1 LLLKPR
7 FYTLGVLLGE
17 SEKILSGEFLS
28 ASAILQGLNDVQK
41 SAVQTTE
48 GPVLILAGAGS
59 GKTNVLTRRI
69 AYLLNVNNV
78 SPFHLLAV
86 TFTNKAAEEMKHRVE
101 RLVGAD
107 SRKIWIGTFHS
118 IFGKILRFE
127 ADKIGY
133 SKNYTIYD
141 AEDQLNAVKVSME
154 FLNISQELYSPNLMR
169 SKINR
174 AKNTFET
181 PAHLKRTADNPID
194 EKAALIYEDYER
206 RLKKSNAFDFDDLII
221 KPIELFQAY
230 PDVLHFYQEKF
241 RYIHIDEYQDTNRAQ
256 YILMNMLALKYK
268 NICVV
273 GDDDQSIYGW
283 RHADIGNILN
293 FEKDYPDAKVYKL
306 EQNYRSSQNILK
318 AASEVVKNNVMR
330 KGKTLWTQKS
340 EGSLI
345 TILECGDDRVE
356 ARAIAQIIQEE
367 IHTHKRKFSDFAM
380 LYRTNAQTRVLEEAL
395 RQYTIPY
402 VIVGGLRFYER
413 KEIKD
418 ILSYLKL
425 IANPSDAISLKRVI
439 NYPTRG
445 IGKTTMEKL
454 EEFSEARNMTLFD
467 TLLHVRQF
475 GAGWL
480 QERATVSIQHF
491 TDFIQKY
498 RELKEQMALSEWV
511 RILIEE
517 IGILKTFKQENTVE
531 AITRYENVVELMT
544 AIGEFS
550 LKFDPLENEENMLD
564 AFLKD
569 VALVT
574 DIDQLDE
581 TKNAVSLMTIHSS
594 KGLEFPVVIVAG
606 LEEGLFPHENSVENE
621 SQLEEERRLFYVSVT
636 RAQRE
641 LYLSFAK
648 RRMRFNNIFTTYPS
662 RFLEEIPKEVTR
674 LQKANSTYGEMGLDG
689 ESNLDRKMSRFG
701 SRRRSSEAKTNG
713 SRSLKDVSQEMLEQ
727 AQVSEM
733 KYRLGQHVE
742 HPTFGSGRITESE
755 GLGDKQKVTILFSD
769 GIERRL
775 MVKYANLMLR

>member
-1 LLLKPR
+1 M
-7 FYTLGVLLGE
+7 
-17 SEKILSGEFLS
+17 S
-28 ASAILQGLNDVQK
+28 AAAILQGLNDVQK
-41 SAVQTTE
+41 SAVQSTS
-48 GPVLILAGAGS
+48 GPVLVLAGAGS

-69 AYLLNVNNV
+69 AYLVNVENI
-78 SPFHLLAV
+78 SPFYVLAV
-86 TFTNKAAEEMKHRVE
+86 TFTNKAAEEMKNRID
-101 RLVGAD
+101 RLVGAE

-118 IFGKILRFE
+118 VFGKILRFE

-141 AEDQLNAVKVSME
+141 AEDQLNVVKASME

-169 SKINR
+169 AKITR
-174 AKNTFET
+174 AKNTFESA
-181 PAHLKRTADNPID
+181 AHVKRTADNPID
-194 EKAALIYEDYER
+194 EKAAMIYEDYER

-221 KPIELFQAY
+221 KPIELFNTY
-230 PDVLHFYQEKF
+230 PDVLQFYQEKF
-241 RYIHIDEYQDTNRAQ
+241 QYIHIDEYQDTNRAQ
-256 YILMNMLALKYK
+256 YLLMNMLAVKYK

-293 FEKDYPDAKVYKL
+293 FEKEYPNAKVFKL

-318 AASEVVKNNVMR
+318 AASEVVKNNVLR

-340 EGSLI
+340 EGSLV
-345 TILECGDDRVE
+345 TVLECSDDRVE
-356 ARAIAQIIQEE
+356 ARSIARIIQSE
-367 IHTHKRKFSDFAM
+367 IHTHKRKFSDFAI
-380 LYRTNAQTRVLEEAL
+380 LYRTNAQSRVLEEAL

-402 VIVGGLRFYER
+402 IIVGGLRFYER

-425 IANPSDAISLKRVI
+425 IANPSDAISLKRII

-445 IGKTTMEKL
+445 IGKTTL
-454 EEFSEARNMTLFD
+454 ERLDGFSEAQSLTLFD
-467 TLLHVRQF
+467 TLLHARQF

-480 QERATVSIQHF
+480 HERAIASVQHF
-491 TDFIQKY
+491 TDLIQKY
-498 RELKEQMALSEWV
+498 RELKEQMSLSEWV

-517 IGILKTFKQENTVE
+517 IGLLKMFKQENTIE
-531 AITRYENVVELMT
+531 SIGRYENIVELMT

-550 LKFDPLENEENMLD
+550 MKFDPHENDENMLD
-564 AFLKD
+564 AFLKE

-606 LEEGLFPHENSVENE
+606 VEEGLFPHENSMENE
-621 SQLEEERRLFYVSVT
+621 HQLEEERRLFYVSVT
-636 RAQRE
+636 RAQKE

-648 RRMRFNNIFTTYPS
+648 RRMRFNNVFTSYQS
-662 RFLEEIPKEVTR
+662 RFIGEIPAEVTHW
-674 LQKANSTYGEMGLDG
+674 QKESGSFSEMGLDG
-689 ESNLDRKMSRFG
+689 ESNLDRKMARFG
-701 SRRRSSEAKTNG
+701 SRKKHAETKGNG
-713 SRSLKDVSQEMLEQ
+713 SRSLKDVSDAMLEES
-727 AQVSEM
+727 QVSEM
-733 KYRLGQHVE
+733 KYKSGQHVE

-755 GLGDKQKVTILFSD
+755 GLGDKQKVTILFHD

>member
-1 LLLKPR
+1 M
-7 FYTLGVLLGE
+7 
-17 SEKILSGEFLS
+17 S
-28 ASAILQGLNDVQK
+28 AASILQGLNDEQK
-41 SAVQTTE
+41 SAVQSTE
-48 GPVLILAGAGS
+48 GPVLVLAGAGS
-59 GKTNVLTRRI
+59 GKTSVLTRRI
-69 AYLLNVNNV
+69 AYLIQVKNI
-78 SPFHLLAV
+78 SPFYVLAV
-86 TFTNKAAEEMKHRVE
+86 TFTNKAAEEMKQRIE
-101 RLVGAD
+101 RLVGSD

-118 IFGKILRFE
+118 VFGKILRFE
-127 ADKIGY
+127 ADKLGY

-141 AEDQLNAVKVSME
+141 AEDQLNVVKASME

-169 SKINR
+169 SKIAK
-174 AKNTFET
+174 AKNTFESSV
-181 PAHLKRTADNPID
+181 HLKNTADNPID

-221 KPIELFQAY
+221 KPIELFQSY
-230 PDVLHFYQEKF
+230 PETLQFYQEKF

-256 YILMNMLALKYK
+256 YLLMKMLAAKYK

-293 FEKDYPDAKVYKL
+293 FEKDYPNTDVFKL

-340 EGSLI
+340 EGSLV
-345 TILECGDDRVE
+345 TVLECSDDRVE
-356 ARAIAQIIQEE
+356 SRTLARIIQDE
-367 IHTHKRKFSDFAM
+367 IHAHKRKFSDFAI

-395 RQYTIPY
+395 RQFTIPY
-402 VIVGGLRFYER
+402 IIVGGLRFYER

-418 ILSYLKL
+418 ILSYLRL
-425 IANPSDAISLKRVI
+425 IANPSDAISLKRII

-445 IGKTTMEKL
+445 IGKTTMERL
-454 EEFSEARNMTLFD
+454 EEFSEAQSMTLFE

-480 QERATVSIQHF
+480 QERAIVSIQHF
-491 TDFIQKY
+491 TDLVKKY
-498 RELKEQMALSEWV
+498 RELKEQMSLSEWV

-517 IGILKTFKQENTVE
+517 IGLLKIFKQENTIE
-531 AITRYENVVELMT
+531 SIARYENVVELMT

-550 LKFDPLENEENMLD
+550 MKFDPLENEENMLD
-564 AFLKD
+564 AFLKE

-606 LEEGLFPHENSVENE
+606 VEEGLFPHENSMENE

-641 LYLSFAK
+641 LYVSFAK
-648 RRMRFNNIFTTYPS
+648 RRMRFNNIFTSYQS
-662 RFLEEIPKEVTR
+662 RFIDEIPAEVTR
-674 LQKANSTYGEMGLDG
+674 WQKESGTYSEMGLDG

-701 SRRRSSEAKTNG
+701 IRKRAAEIKSNG
-713 SRSLKDVSQEMLEQ
+713 SRSLKDRSEEMLEE

-733 KYRLGQHVE
+733 KYKSGQRVE

-755 GLGDKQKVTILFSD
+755 GLGDKQKVTILFHD

>member
-1 LLLKPR
+1 M
-7 FYTLGVLLGE
+7 
-17 SEKILSGEFLS
+17 S
-28 ASAILQGLNDVQK
+28 AAAILQGLNDVQK
-41 SAVQTTE
+41 SAVQSTD
-48 GPVLILAGAGS
+48 GAVLVLAGAGS
-59 GKTNVLTRRI
+59 GKTSVLTRRI
-69 AYLLNVNNV
+69 AYLVNVDNI
-78 SPFHLLAV
+78 SPFYILAV
-86 TFTNKAAEEMKHRVE
+86 TFTNKAAEEMKQRIE
-101 RLVGAD
+101 KLVGLE

-118 IFGKILRFE
+118 VFGKILRFE

-141 AEDQLNAVKVSME
+141 AEDQLNVVKVCME
-154 FLNISQELYSPNLMR
+154 FLNISQELYPPNLIR
-169 SKINR
+169 SKITR
-174 AKNTFET
+174 AKNTFES
-181 PAHLKRTADNPID
+181 PEHLKKTADNPID
-194 EKAALIYEDYER
+194 EKAALIFEDYER
-206 RLKKSNAFDFDDLII
+206 RLRKSNAFDFDDLII
-221 KPIELFQAY
+221 KPIDLFQSH
-230 PDVLHFYQEKF
+230 PEVLQFYQDKF
-241 RYIHIDEYQDTNRAQ
+241 QYIHIDEYQDTNRAQ
-256 YILMNMLALKYK
+256 YILMNMLAAKHK

-293 FEKDYPDAKVYKL
+293 FEKDYPDTKVFKL

-330 KGKTLWTQKS
+330 KSKTLWTQKS

-345 TILECGDDRVE
+345 TVLECSDDRVE
-356 ARAIAQIIQEE
+356 ARTLARIIQDE
-367 IHTHKRKFSDFAM
+367 IRTHKRKFSDFAM

-425 IANPSDAISLKRVI
+425 IANPSDGISLKRVI
-439 NYPTRG
+439 NYPARG
-445 IGKTTMEKL
+445 IGKTTVERL
-454 EEFSEARNMTLFD
+454 EEFSEARSLTLFD

-480 QERATVSIQHF
+480 QERATINIQHF
-491 TDFIQKY
+491 TDLIQKY
-498 RELKEQMALSEWV
+498 RELKEQMSLSEWV

-517 IGILKTFKQENTVE
+517 IGLLKTFKQENTIE
-531 AITRYENVVELMT
+531 SIGRYENVVELMT
-544 AIGEFS
+544 AIGEYS
-550 LKFDPLENEENMLD
+550 MKFDPMENDENMLD
-564 AFLKD
+564 AFLKE

-594 KGLEFPVVIVAG
+594 KGLEFPVVIVSG
-606 LEEGLFPHENSVENE
+606 VEEGLFPHENSVENVN
-621 SQLEEERRLFYVSVT
+621 QLEEERRLFYVSVT

-648 RRMRFNNIFTTYPS
+648 RRMRFNNIYTTYPS
-662 RFLEEIPKEVTR
+662 RFISEIPPIVTR
-674 LQKANSTYGEMGLDG
+674 WQKESDAHSEMGLDG
-689 ESNLDRKMSRFG
+689 QSNLDRKMSRFG
-701 SRRRSSEAKTNG
+701 SRKRGSEVKGSG
-713 SRSLKDVSQEMLEQ
+713 SRSLKDMSAEMLEE
-727 AQVSEM
+727 AQVSEL
-733 KYRLGQHVE
+733 KYKSGQRIE

-755 GLGDKQKVTILFSD
+755 GLGDKQKVTILFQD
-769 GIERRL
+769 GVERRL

>member
-1 LLLKPR
+1 M
-7 FYTLGVLLGE
+7 
-17 SEKILSGEFLS
+17 S
-28 ASAILQGLNDVQK
+28 AAAILQGLNDVQK
-41 SAVQTTE
+41 AAVQSTD
-48 GPVLILAGAGS
+48 GPVLVLAGAGS

-69 AYLLNVNNV
+69 AYLVNVKNV
-78 SPFHLLAV
+78 SPFYVLAV
-86 TFTNKAAEEMKHRVE
+86 TFTNKAAEEMKHRID
-101 RLVGAD
+101 RLVGPE

-127 ADKIGY
+127 AEKIGY
-133 SKNYTIYD
+133 SRNYTIYD
-141 AEDQLNAVKVSME
+141 AEDQLNVVKVAME
-154 FLNISQELYSPNLMR
+154 FLNISQELYAPNLIR
-169 SKINR
+169 AKIAK
-174 AKNTFET
+174 AKNTFES
-181 PAHLKRTADNPID
+181 PAQFKRAADNPID

-221 KPIELFQAY
+221 KPIELFHAY
-230 PDVLHFYQEKF
+230 PDVLEFYQEKF

-256 YILMNMLALKYK
+256 YLLMNMLAAKYK

-293 FEKDYPDAKVYKL
+293 FEKDYPDAQVFKL

-318 AASEVVKNNVMR
+318 AASEVVKNNSMR
-330 KGKTLWTQKS
+330 KDKTLWTQKS
-340 EGSLI
+340 EGSLL
-345 TILECGDDRVE
+345 TVLECSDDRVE
-356 ARAIAQIIQEE
+356 GRTIARIIQEE
-367 IHTHKRKFSDFAM
+367 IHAHKRKFSDFAI

-402 VIVGGLRFYER
+402 TIVGGLRFYER

-418 ILSYLKL
+418 ILAYLKL

-439 NYPTRG
+439 NYPARG
-445 IGKTTMEKL
+445 LGKTTMERL
-454 EEFSEARNMTLFD
+454 EEFSEAQNMSLFD

-480 QERATVSIQHF
+480 QERAIVSIQHF
-491 TDFIQKY
+491 TDLIKKY
-498 RELKEQMALSEWV
+498 RELKEQMSLSEWV

-517 IGILKTFKQENTVE
+517 IGLLKMFKQENTIE
-531 AITRYENVVELMT
+531 SIGRYENIVELMT

-550 LKFDPLENEENMLD
+550 LKFDPEESNENMLD
-564 AFLKD
+564 AFLKE

-581 TKNAVSLMTIHSS
+581 TKNAVSMMTVHSS
-594 KGLEFPVVIVAG
+594 KGLEFPVVVVAG
-606 LEEGLFPHENSVENE
+606 MEEGLFPHENSLENE
-621 SQLEEERRLFYVSVT
+621 HQLEEERRLFYVSVT

-648 RRMRFNNIFTTYPS
+648 RRMRFNNIFTSYPS
-662 RFLEEIPKEVTR
+662 RFIGEIPAEVTR
-674 LQKANSTYGEMGLDG
+674 CQKESGTYAELSLNG
-689 ESNLDRKMSRFG
+689 ESLLDRKMSRFAVRKKDTKQSG
-701 SRRRSSEAKTNG
+701 SK
-713 SRSLKDVSQEMLEQ
+713 SLKDLSEEILEE
-727 AQVSEM
+727 AQISEM
-733 KYRLGQHVE
+733 KYRSGQRVE
-742 HPTFGSGRITESE
+742 HPTFGSGRIMNSE
-755 GLGDKQKVTILFSD
+755 GLGDKQKVTILFND